1 MMFFDWVL
9 EEPDQED
16 SIENLVYLFLLN
28 WKHASLTHRRFGL
41 NRIIIMNPDRA
52 DLQFYPGRSNQF
64 QAGFGCRQCGFR
76 SR

>member
-41 NRIIIMNPDRA
+41 NRNIIMKNPDRA
-52 DLQFYPGRSNQF
+52 DLL
-64 QAGFGCRQCGFR
+64 
-76 SR
+76 